1 MQNCWEFKLEN
12 SGRFIYKIS
21 WCIHNNSIFFIF
33 KNFRSFTVM
42 IIYFDKLK
50 CFLIKQYR
58 HIVLMYFHVFWI
70 ERHLCG
76 LPVLYVRSGDVCF
89 RYVHFLY
96 TGNQESCAGGS
107 HRFRWRWCNSN
118 RGKEWERQMQC
129 RIKIEIEMNSV
140 SDHRY
145 QHHMA
150 DNKHRMQPLFDI
162 WKSDVES

>member
-1 MQNCWEFKLEN
+1 M
-12 SGRFIYKIS
+12 
-21 WCIHNNSIFFIF
+21 
-33 KNFRSFTVM
+33 
-42 IIYFDKLK
+42 
-50 CFLIKQYR
+50 FLDFVVYA
-58 HIVLMYFHVFWI
+58 YCAHVFCI

-76 LPVLYVRSGDVCF
+76 LPVLYVLSGDVCF

-129 RIKIEIEMNSV
+129 RIKIDIEMNSV

-150 DNKHRMQPLFDI
+150 DNKQTQNATVVWYMKIRYRKLIFTNRTPTDRVNVWLND
-162 WKSDVES
+162 